1 MYVFEGDSTS
11 WTSFNI
17 TGLQDTLKRTVDV
30 SFLFRT
36 REAAGLIITLIVEP
50 VDLFLR
56 PALKLIGIF
65 PPKYKL
71 FAFKSQSVDDI
82 LPDTENVS
90 MLNVN
95 VLSFILSC
103 VKCCSRQI

>member
-1 MYVFEGDSTS
+1 VIIVPLY
-11 WTSFNI
+11 
-17 TGLQDTLKRTVDV
+17 LPTVDK
-30 SFLFRT
+30 S
-36 REAAGLIITLIVEP
+36 EMSSTLIVKS

-103 VKCCSRQI
+103 VKCCSPSLNRVSLIKKACL